1 MDLKFQNCRSNIY
14 WWYSGVIRPKFAF
27 VVPVVSFVVFLI
39 ILYFPYNFFVF
50 VLIKLNMFIKFK
62 SVLLLSAVLIC
73 VQTDKIEDPD
83 GGYTTSNSY
92 TVHCAQRK
100 EISPCT
106 CHQNLYKPVRIS
118 VECQKMKSFEDIINT
133 LRNKFERSVEVHLV
147 IEFSNLEDLPQWQF
161 KELHST
167 IYWIWLRTNEMG
179 G

>member
-1 MDLKFQNCRSNIY
+1 
-14 WWYSGVIRPKFAF
+14 
-27 VVPVVSFVVFLI
+27 
-39 ILYFPYNFFVF
+39 
-50 VLIKLNMFIKFK
+50 MFIKFE
-62 SVLLLSAVLIC
+62 SVFLSLAVLIC
-73 VQTDKIEDPD
+73 VYSEKIDDPAE
-83 GGYTTSNSY
+83 GGYTIGSY

-106 CHQNLYKPVRIS
+106 CRQNLYKPVRIS

-133 LRNKFERSVEVHLV
+133 LRNKFDRSVEVRLS
-147 IEFSNLEDLPQWQF
+147 IEFSNLLDLPQWQF

>member
-1 MDLKFQNCRSNIY
+1 MHYF
-14 WWYSGVIRPKFAF
+14 FF
-27 VVPVVSFVVFLI
+27 FL
-39 ILYFPYNFFVF
+39 FFCF
-50 VLIKLNMFIKFK
+50 KLNMFFKFK
-62 SVLLLSAVLIC
+62 SVLLLSAVLIG
-73 VQTDKIEDPD
+73 VLAEDPE
-83 GGYTTSNSY
+83 GGYTSSSY